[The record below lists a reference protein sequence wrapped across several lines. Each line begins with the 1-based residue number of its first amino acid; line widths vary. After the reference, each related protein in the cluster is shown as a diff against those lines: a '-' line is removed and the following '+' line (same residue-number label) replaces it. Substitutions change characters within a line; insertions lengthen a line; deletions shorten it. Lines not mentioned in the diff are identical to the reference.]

1 MGMSESAVQV
11 GEDDRALK
19 SVDKCNSEG
28 RKESERP
35 TLPGL
40 NPGPTD
46 SLYVMFAAQARE
58 G

>member
-46 SLYVMFAAQARE
+46 SLSI
-58 G
+58 GDHD

>member
-1 MGMSESAVQV
+1 MSESAVQV

-19 SVDKCNSEG
+19 SVDNCNSG
-28 RKESERP
+28 KESERP

-46 SLYVMFAAQARE
+46 SLSI
-58 G
+58 GDHG